1 MSIDCKDSP
10 TTKAADG
17 RRRCPWPGD
26 DPLYIRYHDRE
37 WGVALHDDRRLFEFL
52 LLEGFQAGL
61 SWITV
66 LRKRAAFRAAM
77 DAFAPEKIACYGES
91 EILALMKNANLIR
104 NRRKLEAAVQN
115 ARAFLEVRER
125 FGTFDAYIWRFVD
138 GRPVVNHWC
147 RSDQVPSRSAASQAM
162 SRDLRARGFAFVG
175 PTICY
180 AYMQAVGMINDH
192 LVDCFRHREIAS

>member
-1 MSIDCKDSP
+1 MDCKDSP
-10 TTKAADG
+10 VTKAPDG

-77 DAFAPEKIACYGES
+77 DAFDPEKIARYDEPK
-91 EILALMKNANLIR
+91 ILALMKNADLIR
-104 NRRKLEAAVQN
+104 NRRKLQAAVQN
-115 ARAFLEVRER
+115 ARAFLALLED

-138 GRPVVNHWC
+138 GRPVVNHW
-147 RSDQVPSRSAASQAM
+147 RRPEQVPARSALSRAM
-162 SRDLRARGFAFVG
+162 SRDLRQRGFAFVG

-180 AYMQAVGMINDH
+180 AYMQAVGMVNDH